1 MRRHCSVREAELIL
15 NYHHVICESAR
26 MPYRDREQQRA
37 YMREW
42 RAAHPERLRCYRRA
56 EVLHS
61 ALQTGRLPSARVA
74 ERHEFTQDELRPV
87 VGRMLA
93 LYGLDHLM

>member
-1 MRRHCSVREAELIL
+1 MLANSISLSDEEG
-15 NYHHVICESAR
+15 ETAR

-42 RAAHPERLRCYRRA
+42 RASHPERLRCYRRA

>member
-1 MRRHCSVREAELIL
+1 
-15 NYHHVICESAR
+15 
-26 MPYRDREQQRA
+26 
-37 YMREW
+37 MREW

-61 ALQTGRLPSARVA
+61 ALLPSARVA

>member
-1 MRRHCSVREAELIL
+1 MLGAQRSCIARCRRGGS
-15 NYHHVICESAR
+15 
-26 MPYRDREQQRA
+26 
-37 YMREW
+37 
-42 RAAHPERLRCYRRA
+42 
-56 EVLHS
+56 
-61 ALQTGRLPSARVA
+61 SARVA

>member
-1 MRRHCSVREAELIL
+1 
-15 NYHHVICESAR
+15 

-37 YMREW
+37 SVQSGGPRI
-42 RAAHPERLRCYRRA
+42 RSGCDATGAQRSCIARCRR
-56 EVLHS
+56 
-61 ALQTGRLPSARVA
+61 GGFRPRVA

-93 LYGLDHLM
+93 LYGLDHPHVTPSAMTVVTR